1 MVIQITVSNKWEIM
15 DVQDYPLGYMLLIQ
29 GKEEMFHQDVYHKQH
44 HFPTI
49 WMIQR
54 DVFLKYLD
62 YLPQNG
68 VF

>member
-1 MVIQITVSNKWEIM
+1 M